1 MKKLILTTFL
11 ILIYI
16 LPPSLGFAFS
26 QEGNFQ
32 ISVTIPVIP
41 GVNVALDTQ
50 SSPDT
55 SIQADHKTEDVS
67 SENQNT
73 EPHKP
78 SIMEIIEQKII
89 EAEEITYITLVER

>member
-1 MKKLILTTFL
+1 MKKLNLTALL

-16 LPPSLGFAFS
+16 LPPNLGFAFN

-50 SSPDT
+50 SSLDT
-55 SIQADHKTEDVS
+55 PVQAEKKTEDAS

-73 EPHKP
+73 EPRKP
-78 SIMEIIEQKII
+78 TIMEIIEQKII
-89 EAEEITYITLVER
+89 EAEEIVYITLVER

>member
-1 MKKLILTTFL
+1 MKKHILTALL

-16 LPPSLGFAFS
+16 LPPTLGFAFN

-50 SSPDT
+50 SSLNTP
-55 SIQADHKTEDVS
+55 IQAEHKTEDVS

-73 EPHKP
+73 EPRKP
-78 SIMEIIEQKII
+78 TIMEIIEQKII
-89 EAEEITYITLVER
+89 EAEEIVYITLVER